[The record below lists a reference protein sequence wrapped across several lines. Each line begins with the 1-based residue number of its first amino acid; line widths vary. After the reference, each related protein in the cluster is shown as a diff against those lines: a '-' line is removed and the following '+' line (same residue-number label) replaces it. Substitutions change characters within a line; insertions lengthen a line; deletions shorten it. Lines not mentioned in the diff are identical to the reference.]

1 MNFREEYRK
10 YNEAIRPDKAMVE
23 GMLEEAREQQE
34 TRRKEKY
41 RVLRDVMTAAAVC
54 VCIFVGIPVVAA
66 NVEPI
71 YDLMYRISPRLAQS
85 FCLVQ
90 KSDEDQG
97 IRMEVLSAYIHENE
111 IQAYITL
118 QDLEE
123 DRIDET
129 TDLYDSYT
137 IRIPFDGYGGGGS
150 QPVDFDDKTGIATF
164 LVTLGTFSG
173 ENESLKEV
181 VGKKVTFSLRELIGK
196 KTEYDDLEIPVLWSE
211 VEMEPQT
218 VSPKLRGG
226 SYPNMAWGDD
236 DDPRPSG
243 KMLLPGKAEEI
254 VPVEGIMLTGMGYI
268 DGMLHIQTMVPNL
281 LETDN
286 HCELFLVDGEGN
298 RRLCDYKINAFGS
311 TAETKG
317 TDYQDCIFVISPE
330 ELENYTL
337 HGHFVTS
344 GFHIKGNWSVTFP
357 IE

>member
-1 MNFREEYRK
+1 MNFKEEYRK
-10 YNEAIRPDKAMVE
+10 YINAVRPDKELVE
-23 GMLEEAREQQE
+23 EMLEEAREQQE
-34 TRRKEKY
+34 TRRKQRY
-41 RVLRDVMTAAAVC
+41 RVWRNVMATAAVF
-54 VCIFVGIPVVAA
+54 VCIFVGVPVVAA

-71 YDLMYRISPRLAQS
+71 YALMYRVSPKLTQS

-90 KSDEDQG
+90 KSDENQG

-118 QDLEE
+118 QDLEG

-137 IRIPFDGYGGGGS
+137 IKAPFDGYGGGGS
-150 QPVDFDDKTGIATF
+150 QPVDFDEETGTATF
-164 LVTLGTFSG
+164 LITLGIMSG
-173 ENESLKEV
+173 EKEELRDA
-181 VGKKVTFSLRELIGK
+181 VGKMVTFSLHELIGK
-196 KTEYDDLEIPVLWSE
+196 KKEYDDLEIPVLWSQ

-218 VSPKLRGG
+218 MSHKLRGG
-226 SYPNMAWGDD
+226 SYPNMTGGDS
-236 DDPRPSG
+236 DDPRPSA
-243 KMLLPGKAEEI
+243 KMLFPGEPREI
-254 VPVEGIMLTGMGYI
+254 APVEGISLTGMGYI

-298 RRLCDYKINAFGS
+298 QRLYDYKISAFGS

-317 TDYQDCIFVISPE
+317 TDYQDCIYDISPE

-337 HGHFVTS
+337 HGNFVTS

>member
-1 MNFREEYRK
+1 MNFKEKYRK
-10 YNEAIRPDKAMVE
+10 YNEAVRPGRE
-23 GMLEEAREQQE
+23 LLEEMLEEAREQQE
-34 TRRKEKY
+34 TRRKQIY
-41 RVLRDVMTAAAVC
+41 RGLRNVMAAVVVC
-54 VCIFVGIPVVAA
+54 VCIFVGVPAVAA

-71 YDLMYRISPRLAQS
+71 YDLMYRVSPRLAQKFS
-85 FCLVQ
+85 LVQ
-90 KSDEDQG
+90 KTDEDQG

-137 IRIPFDGYGGGGS
+137 IKVPFDGYGGGGS
-150 QPVDFDDKTGIATF
+150 QPVDFDEETGTATF

-173 ENESLKEV
+173 ELESLKEV

-196 KTEYDDLEIPVLWSE
+196 KTEYDDLEIPVFWSE

-218 VSPKLRGG
+218 MCPKLRGG
-226 SYPNMAWGDD
+226 SYPNMTGGDD
-236 DDPRPSG
+236 GDPRPSG
-243 KMLLPGKAEEI
+243 KMLFPGEPRKIA
-254 VPVEGIMLTGMGYI
+254 PVEGITLTGMGYI

-298 RRLCDYKINAFGS
+298 CRLYDYKVNAFGS

-317 TDYQDCIFVISPE
+317 TDYQDCIFDISPE

>member
-1 MNFREEYRK
+1 MNFKEEYQK
-10 YNEAIRPDKAMVE
+10 YNETVRPDRALME
-23 GMLEEAREQQE
+23 EMLDEARGLQE
-34 TRRKEKY
+34 TGRKQIYKVF
-41 RVLRDVMTAAAVC
+41 RNVMATAAVC
-54 VCIFVGIPVVAA
+54 VCIFVGVPVVAA
-66 NVEPI
+66 NVEPV
-71 YDLMYRISPRLAQS
+71 YDLMYRVSPKLAQS

-97 IRMEVLSAYIHENE
+97 IRMEVLSAYVHENE

-137 IRIPFDGYGGGGS
+137 IKAPFGGYGGGGS
-150 QPVDFDDKTGIATF
+150 QPVDFDAETGTATF
-164 LVTLGTFSG
+164 LITLGTFSG
-173 ENESLKEV
+173 ENESLKEI
-181 VGKKVTFSLRELIGK
+181 VGKKVTLSLRELIGK
-196 KTEYDDLEIPVLWSE
+196 KTEYADLEIPVLWSE
-211 VEMEPQT
+211 IETEPQT
-218 VSPKLRGG
+218 MSPKLRGG
-226 SYPNMAWGDD
+226 SYPNMTGGDS

-243 KMLLPGKAEEI
+243 KMLLPGEPRAI
-254 VPVEGIMLTGMGYI
+254 APVEGIMLTGMGYT

-298 RRLCDYKINAFGS
+298 QRLYDYKINAFGS

-317 TDYQDCIFVISPE
+317 TDYQDCIFNISPE

-337 HGHFVTS
+337 HGYFMTS
-344 GFHIKGNWSVTFP
+344 GFHIKGDWSVTFP